1 MSSAASKVHV
11 KVTLGLTGDVDGEP
25 MKVISGIVEGTK
37 LLERQLRDSVAQ
49 ARKQGS
55 SWEQIG
61 QALGV
66 SRQSAW
72 ERFSTD

>member
-1 MSSAASKVHV
+1 MSSDESKVQV

-25 MKVISGIVEGTK
+25 MKVIAGIVEGTK
-37 LLERQLRDSVAQ
+37 MLERQLRDSVAQ
-49 ARKQGS
+49 ARTLGS

-72 ERFSTD
+72 ERFSTE